1 MTVIIG
7 YLPSP
12 EGQAALKAG
21 FAEAKARGV
30 RALVVN
36 SPRLGAASEVTTL
49 DASEAAALE
58 EQARKAGVEAE
69 VLQPEHEDNLVETL
83 NRCAKENDASMI
95 VIGLRKRSAIGK
107 FILGSQ
113 AQRILLDSDVP
124 VLTTTP

>member
-1 MTVIIG
+1 M
-7 YLPSP
+7 
-12 EGQAALKAG
+12 
-21 FAEAKARGV
+21 
-30 RALVVN
+30 VN

-95 VIGLRKRSAIGK
+95 VIGLRKRNPVGK
-107 FILGSQ
+107 LLLGSM
-113 AQRILLDSDVP
+113 AQDILLNVPCP
-124 VLTTTP
+124 VLAVKAD